1 VPRLRTL
8 SGREV
13 RSILEKHGF
22 VLTRQR
28 GSHMMMEKIVE
39 GGTLLVPVPNH
50 KTVATGTL
58 QNIIRLCGLGRGPF
72 EA

>member
-1 VPRLRTL
+1 MPRLRTL

-13 RSILEKHGF
+13 RSILEGNGF

-28 GSHMMMEKIVE
+28 GSHMMMEKSVE

-50 KTVATGTL
+50 KVVKSGTL